1 MAKKKSPKF
10 NFLPIIIGLIIA
22 IIGLGG
28 GYLLYGLKDTVTVNE
43 NESLVTEIK
52 DKGSFAGILFGKDEY
67 TLSYSDLPAET
78 VEIVSNFEPGDEW
91 TGTGF
96 WDKRVFIQ
104 GEASLA
110 VNSIDGENAIISL
123 DFPEG
128 KDLSSTKF
136 INFYINFSDI
146 QLLQRSELKLGDTN
160 LDNYYVYNLTNLKT
174 GWNAIQIPVKQM
186 VKISTDSE
194 FNLSAINKIQFE
206 FQARPN
212 NSVVA
217 NFDRLTFINSDG
229 YLPDWQAN
237 SNDVVSLATMN
248 NQIVFEARKTSNFM
262 ANLAKAGSS
271 KDFIYEARV
280 SPQTRSAAGL
290 FFRGSAKSGQGYY
303 FMLNGIDFNTWQLKK
318 YTSEGWQEVVK
329 GEITNLTFQPEE
341 SYWLRVSANGPEI
354 KLLFSGNGEDFT
366 ELAKVEDDTFMSGG
380 VGVAVFDGYAFF
392 DDFKVKN

>member
-1 MAKKKSPKF
+1 MPKKKSKKF
-10 NFLPIIIGLIIA
+10 NFIPIIIGLIVA

-28 GYLLYGLKDTVTVNE
+28 GYLLYNSKNVITVSK
-43 NESLVTEIK
+43 NESLITEIK

-67 TLSYSDLPAET
+67 TLSYSDMPTET
-78 VEIVSNFEPGDEW
+78 VEVLSNFEPGDQW
-91 TGTGF
+91 QGTGF

-110 VNSIDGENAIISL
+110 VNSIDGENAVIYL

-128 KDLSSTKF
+128 KDFSSTKF

-160 LDNYYVYNLTNLKT
+160 LDNYYIYNLTNLKT
-174 GWNAIQIPVKQM
+174 GWNAIQIPVEQM
-186 VKISTDSE
+186 VKISTGSE

-217 NFDRLTFINSDG
+217 NFDRLTFINSNE
-229 YLPDWQAN
+229 YLADWQTN
-237 SNDVVSLATMN
+237 SNDFTNLATMN

-290 FFRGSAKSGQGYY
+290 FFRGSSKSGQGYY